1 VSAAFSSELP
11 VWVTKHDGRLVP
23 FEADEICQALFAAS
37 EMLGRPDAFLAR
49 ELTDGVLHFLGQEYA
64 GSTPS
69 TAHIAEWVV
78 KVVRELGHPDLAR
91 AFALHAERDR
101 QRAASEVG
109 HTTDEAVRFNP
120 REPFGAF
127 VKRCRQEYGLRAVF
141 SRDLLAAHSDGLLTL
156 SGLDTPLEMSGGVFE
171 PLADSRSAGGLLEA
185 LSQVREVAGNVVAID
200 SPDYAVADDPNPASA
215 ARLYARS
222 LTLGLKLTG
231 LRALVHMNGAS
242 APPWADTLAVGPL
255 FAEPQRPATEAL
267 RQAREALVE
276 ELLAEEQTEIHW
288 HIAAGDFS
296 NPENGGG
303 LQRLARAA
311 VDNPRLTLAF
321 DRPRRIFALGEGMDR
336 KHPTVLLNVGIHLPK
351 LAEMPGITG
360 SNFTSKLG
368 SLARLAV
375 SAAVQKRDYLR
386 RTNRQ
391 RPALT
396 GRFLLDRARL
406 VVTPVGLDAVVRTLS
421 GSALTSGKPA
431 VDTARRIVQ
440 SLQDDL
446 GVAGRTY
453 RLECCVDEGG
463 GLGKHCEDA
472 RAVAGVTGWD
482 PSASWRAQLRAAGPL
497 HAAVQGGTALIVLPS
512 ERVLGGA
519 DLLDLLRYA
528 WEKTEVARLRF
539 VRPALRP
546 LPLTLLHS

>member
-11 VWVTKHDGRLVP
+11 VWVTKNDGRLVP

-37 EMLGRPDAFLAR
+37 EKLGRPDAFLAR

-69 TAHIAEWVV
+69 TAQIAEWVV
-78 KVVRELGHPDLAR
+78 KVVRELGHADLAR
-91 AFALHAERDR
+91 AFALHAECDR
-101 QRAASEVG
+101 QRTAPEVG
-109 HTTDEAVRFNP
+109 HTKDEAVRFNP

-141 SRDLLAAHSDGLLTL
+141 SRDLLAAHNDGLFTLT
-156 SGLDTPLEMSGGVFE
+156 GLDTPLEMSGCVFE
-171 PLADSRSAGGLLEA
+171 PPADGRSAGGLLEA
-185 LSQVREVAGNVVAID
+185 LSHVREVAGNVVAID
-200 SPDYAVADDPNPASA
+200 SPDYAVADDPSPASA
-215 ARLYARS
+215 ARHYARS

-231 LRALVHMNGAS
+231 LRALVHVNGAS

-267 RQAREALVE
+267 RQTREALVE
-276 ELLAEEQTEIHW
+276 ELLAEEQTEVYW
-288 HIAAGDFS
+288 HIATGDFS
-296 NPENGGG
+296 NPENAGR
-303 LQRLARAA
+303 LQRLARTA
-311 VDNPRLTLAF
+311 VDNSRLALVF
-321 DRPRRIFALGEGMDR
+321 DRPRRTVTLGEGMDR
-336 KHPTVLLNVGIHLPK
+336 KHPTVLLNVGVHLPK
-351 LAEMPGITG
+351 LAEMPGVTD

-375 SAAVQKRDYLR
+375 SAAVQKRDFLR
-386 RTNRQ
+386 RT

-421 GSALTSGKPA
+421 GSAITSGKPA
-431 VDTARRIVQ
+431 VDIARRIVQ
-440 SLQDDL
+440 SLQEDL
-446 GVAGRTY
+446 GVAGRSC
-453 RLECCVDEGG
+453 RLDCCVDEGAG
-463 GLGKHCEDA
+463 IGTHCEEA
-472 RAVAGVTGWD
+472 RDVAGVTGWD
-482 PSASWRAQLRAAGPL
+482 PSASWRAQLRAAGSL
-497 HAAVQGGTALIVLPS
+497 HAAVQGGTALIVQPT
-512 ERVLGGA
+512 EKVLGGE
-519 DLLDLLRYA
+519 DLVDLLRYA

-546 LPLTLLHS
+546 LLMTLLHS